1 MSFLKDQL
9 KYDSMMP
16 EDDPVAHSYTG
27 DVAVNGATFTF
38 LDGEII
44 TVTEDDETIS
54 FYDWSGA
61 CSILDKADRIA
72 LSCWIKEQEDAI

>member
-27 DVAVNGATFTF
+27 EVAVNGVIFTF
-38 LDGEII
+38 IDGEII
-44 TVTEDDETIS
+44 TVNEGDYTIS
-54 FYDWSGA
+54 FYDWTGA

-72 LSCWIKEQEDAI
+72 MSRWIKEQEGTR